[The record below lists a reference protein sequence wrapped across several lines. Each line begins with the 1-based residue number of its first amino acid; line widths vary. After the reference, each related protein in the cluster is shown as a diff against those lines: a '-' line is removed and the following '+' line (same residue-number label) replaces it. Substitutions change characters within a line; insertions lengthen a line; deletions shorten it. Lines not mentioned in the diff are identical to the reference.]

1 MFPIVKGRRV
11 PDNKAISA
19 ELLPSKGSA
28 ILPETLM
35 LCGGCSIVASNLK
48 SPEAANL
55 KGDDNPALKL

>member
-1 MFPIVKGRRV
+1 M